1 MAQMIRK
8 QVYIE
13 PRQEA
18 VLKRLARLLGLSEAE
33 IIRRAIDQQT
43 TTVPVG
49 HRDLEAWER
58 EKTFIAARMAAGPVS
73 STRRWS
79 RDEIY
84 EERLARHGRKDHR

>member
-1 MAQMIRK
+1 MARMIRK

-43 TTVPVG
+43 ATVPAG
-49 HRDLEAWER
+49 HRDLGAWER
-58 EKTFIAARMAAGPVS
+58 EKTFIAERMAEGPVS

-84 EERLARHGRKDHR
+84 EERLARRGRQDHR

>member
-18 VLKRLARLLGLSEAE
+18 ILKRLTRLLGLSEAE
-33 IIRRAIDQQT
+33 IIRQALDRQT
-43 TTVPVG
+43 HMLPARV
-49 HRDLEAWER
+49 RDLEAWER
-58 EKTFIAARMAAGPVS
+58 EKAFIAQRMAAGLVS
-73 STRRWS
+73 STRRWN

-84 EERLARHGRKDHR
+84 EERLARYGRKDHR